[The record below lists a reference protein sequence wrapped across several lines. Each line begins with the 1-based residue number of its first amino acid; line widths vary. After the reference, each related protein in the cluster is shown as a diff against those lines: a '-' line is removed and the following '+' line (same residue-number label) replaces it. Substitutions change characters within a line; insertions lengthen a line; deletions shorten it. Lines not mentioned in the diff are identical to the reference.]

1 MTIGE
6 KLSRLRKE
14 NNLTQEQVAD
24 LLGVSRQAVSKW
36 ESGVTFPETEK
47 LIRLSDLYGCS
58 IDYLLKENAERAEA
72 PCEEK
77 TAEPGRLPFSIFR
90 LPERK
95 SEKTLWGLPLYHIGR
110 KARGIFALGLDARG
124 VVAVG
129 LMARGA
135 VSAGLLSI
143 GVLSFGLLSIGLAA
157 LGVFALGLIAA
168 GAVTAGILALGAICF
183 GVFSI
188 GAVAIGDFSVGA
200 LAIGKYAALGDHAK
214 AMIALGD
221 SEASGTLF
229 EKVGELSPKDIAS
242 VAELL
247 DSIVPAWLAWAK
259 AMFRNFI

>member
-47 LIRLSDLYGCS
+47 LIRLSDLYGCTV
-58 IDYLLKENAERAEA
+58 DYLLKENAERKEA
-72 PCEEK
+72 PRED
-77 TAEPGRLPFSIFR
+77 ASAQPGRVPFGFFR
-90 LPERK
+90 LPEKK
-95 SEKTLWGLPLYHIGR
+95 SEKTLWGLPLYHIGK
-110 KARGIFALGLDARG
+110 KARGVFALGLDAKG
-124 VVAVG
+124 IIAVG

-135 VSAGLLSI
+135 VSVGMLSL
-143 GVLSFGLLSIGLAA
+143 GGFSFGLLSIGLAA
-157 LGVFALGLIAA
+157 LGVFALGFVAA
-168 GAVTAGILALGAICF
+168 GAVAAGILSLGAICF

-200 LAIGKYAALGDHAK
+200 LAVGKYAALGDNAK

-247 DSIVPAWLAWAK
+247 DSVVPSWLAWAK
-259 AMFRNFI
+259 ALFRSFI